1 MNHAMLIGCVA
12 LVAMAACSEPN
23 DEPLGPFATG
33 ERSGTAAIAC
43 MDVPT
48 AIFDVSCATAGC
60 HTGASAAGGLDLGG
74 SAATRLIGRKAFSGG
89 LLVDPS
95 QPEASVLYQRL
106 LGRGGPRMP
115 IAAPLDQNR
124 TACVL
129 TWIQS
134 LGAKSEATTGGSE
147 TGRPPLAAGPTSA
160 SDGGTL
166 PGPGA
171 SNLPTIRVG
180 AGAATDFTDQAG
192 NRWSADTSFTG
203 GRTTINSPAVA
214 VANTADDALYNHERW
229 GGDAAGN
236 VAGFSYAFKVP
247 NGSYAVTLKFAET
260 YEGAKGVGLRRFDV
274 SVAGS
279 KVVTDLDIY
288 AEAGGN
294 AAVDKTFGV
303 MVTNGTLAIDF
314 EPGAALAPKVDAI
327 AIVPKVN

>member
-1 MNHAMLIGCVA
+1 MNHTMLIGCVA
-12 LVAMAACSEPN
+12 VVAMAACSEPT

-33 ERSGTAAIAC
+33 DRSGTFAITC
-43 MDVPT
+43 RDVPT

-60 HTGASAAGGLDLGG
+60 HTGASPAGSLDLGAG
-74 SAATRLIGRKAFSGG
+74 AATRLLGRKSVSGE
-89 LLVDPS
+89 LLVDPG

-115 IAAPLDQNR
+115 IAAPLNQNS

-134 LGAKSEATTGGSE
+134 LGAKSAATTGASE
-147 TGRPPLAAGPTSA
+147 TGRPPLGEGTTSA
-160 SDGGTL
+160 GDGGAL
-166 PGPGA
+166 PAPG
-171 SNLPTIRVG
+171 SPTLPTIRVG

-203 GRTTINSPAVA
+203 GRVTINSPAVA
-214 VANTADDALYNHERW
+214 VANTTDDALYNHERW
-229 GGDAAGN
+229 GGDASGN
-236 VAGFSYAFKVP
+236 VTGFSYAFKVP
-247 NGSYAVTLKFAET
+247 NGQYAVTLKFAET

-279 KVVTDLDIY
+279 KVITDLDIY

-294 AAVDKTFGV
+294 TAVDKTFGV
-303 MVTNGTLAIDF
+303 TVTNGSLAIDF
-314 EPGAALAPKVDAI
+314 EPGAALTPKVGAI
-327 AIVPKVN
+327 AIVPKAK